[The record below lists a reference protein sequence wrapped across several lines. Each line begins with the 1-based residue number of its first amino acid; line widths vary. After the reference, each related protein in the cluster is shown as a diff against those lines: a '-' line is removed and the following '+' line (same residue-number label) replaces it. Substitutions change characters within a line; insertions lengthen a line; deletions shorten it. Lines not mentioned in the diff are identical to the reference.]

1 MQAKNQKQEE
11 RWRKREKDCKRE
23 KMIKEMKLNVC
34 HKSYAKDE
42 LSSRIKTL
50 MRSVRRNRLMI
61 VIDLDLPPCYVHGY
75 LLV

>member
-1 MQAKNQKQEE
+1 
-11 RWRKREKDCKRE
+11 
-23 KMIKEMKLNVC
+23 MIKEMKLNVC
-34 HKSYAKDE
+34 HKSCAKDE